1 MAIYVIT
8 CILFLNEVRGHSQM
22 LPKYRLMYHLLSDIH
37 QTKSKTAQSSVTKI
51 MISLAHKKII
61 IDMTRKTLFVP

>member
-37 QTKSKTAQSSVTKI
+37 QKKVKQLKVVLRKI
-51 MISLAHKKII
+51 IISLAHKKII